1 MLALPYVC
9 KLCGVAL
16 GLIML
21 FCGYLATLWSFNLL
35 ISANIQTGGNKSF
48 KDFYAKCGGRKLY
61 LAYDFVVTLTIF
73 GSLIGYQVIGIWLC
87 SLILVS
93 EMIQGVLQSANFDDN
108 ERAFYK
114 PYHIVA
120 TSLFIVF
127 PVCLLRSVDSFRYA
141 TLLSI
146 GAIVYTSLILIIELP
161 FYLTSDEISFDVRYF
176 IFDLNFF
183 KAFGLTFFAF
193 YCQIG
198 FFPAIEN
205 LVKLDL
211 KHIRKVKLLKGYI
224 ACIKEHKA

>member
-1 MLALPYVC
+1 VLALPYVC

-21 FCGYLATLWSFNLL
+21 FSGYLATLWSFNLL
-35 ISANIQTGGNKSF
+35 ISANIQTGGSKSF
-48 KDFYAKCGGRKLY
+48 KDFYAKCGGRRLY

-73 GSLIGYQVIGIWLC
+73 GSLIGYQVIGNIYIFTY
-87 SLILVS
+87 LIVS
-93 EMIQGVLQSANFDDN
+93 EMIQGVLQSADFDDD
-108 ERAFYK
+108 ERAYYK

-120 TSLFIVF
+120 TSAVIVF

-161 FYLTSDEISFDVRYF
+161 FYLTDDKTIINIQYF

-211 KHIRKVKLLKGYI
+211 KHIKKVKW
-224 ACIKEHKA
+224 IK